1 MNKFVEMIKIF
12 SDETRLRILN
22 ILFQGEHCNCD
33 LEEVLELSQ
42 PNISKHL
49 KKIMLLDLATSRKS
63 SYWTYYKINEEVF
76 IKHPFIIEIMKEIQD
91 LEPFKSD
98 LIKLKEYENSPK
110 RCQINLDKRIP
121 VRKNRG

>member
-76 IKHPFIIEIMKEIQD
+76 NKHPFIIEIMKEIQD

-110 RCQINLDKRIP
+110 RCQINLDKRYSC
-121 VRKNRG
+121 KEKWS

>member
-33 LEEVLELSQ
+33 LEEVLGLSQ

-76 IKHPFIIEIMKEIQD
+76 NKHPFMIEIMKEIQE
-91 LEPFKSD
+91 LEPFRSD
-98 LIKLKEYENSPK
+98 LIKLKEYKNSPG
-110 RCQINLDKRIP
+110 RCQINLNSKE
-121 VRKNRG
+121 V